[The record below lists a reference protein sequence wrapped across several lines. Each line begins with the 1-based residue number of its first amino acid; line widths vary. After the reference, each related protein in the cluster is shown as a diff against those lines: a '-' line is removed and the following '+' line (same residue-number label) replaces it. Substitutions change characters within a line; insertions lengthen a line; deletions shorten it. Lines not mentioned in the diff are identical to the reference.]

1 MIPLHSGTRFVYL
14 SITVGCCS
22 RMNRAQPVERTN
34 TMDYGLQISA
44 SGALA
49 SIHQQDAL
57 TNNLANI
64 NTVGFKPILTGTMH
78 RQNARQEDNL
88 PYLSSDALLEKLG
101 GGVLAAQTRIDFAQG
116 TLDLTDNPFDLAIQ
130 GDGFFVVGDSSN
142 PSLTR
147 DGRFTINKDHQLV
160 MATTGTPVLSASNS
174 PITIDPAQPGKVLIS
189 QDGTITQG
197 GVPIDQIQIADVPNR
212 SILAKLGAGLF
223 TSQSGSPLSLID
235 AQGFIQQGA
244 LEGSGANEIDALMK
258 IQSASRAA
266 QGNIGMI
273 DMQNRLM
280 ERAINTFGRIG

>member
-1 MIPLHSGTRFVYL
+1 
-14 SITVGCCS
+14 
-22 RMNRAQPVERTN
+22 
-34 TMDYGLQISA
+34 MDYGLQISA

-64 NTVGFKPILTGTMH
+64 NTVGFKPIMTGTMQ
-78 RQNARQEDNL
+78 RLAARQEDNL
-88 PYLSSDALLEKLG
+88 PYLSSDDLLEKLG

-116 TLDLTDNPFDLAIQ
+116 TLELTGNTFDLAIQ

-147 DGRFTINKDHQLV
+147 DGRFTINNNHELV
-160 MATTGTPVLSASNS
+160 MATSGLPVLSASNS
-174 PITIDPAQPGKVLIS
+174 PITIDPAQPGEVLIAK
-189 QDGTITQG
+189 DGTVTQG
-197 GVPIDQIQIADVPNR
+197 GVPINQVQIADVPNR

-223 TSQSGSPLSLID
+223 ASQSGSPLSLID

-244 LEGSGANEIDALMK
+244 LEGSGSNEIDALMK
-258 IQSASRAA
+258 IQAASRSA